1 MNAKDGYTMATFFS
15 PDDCKEIFAEK
26 ISAKVSQKFNND
38 GFEMFIS
45 DLAKV
50 TLRNVAVLLQSANV
64 TITICD
70 SDYTTLYHVTSY
82 TYSNGQKAIGFTDS
96 CYADCGRIETES
108 HYSGKVQT
116 TFIPVTIAE
125 AMPLFKEI
133 VTQLLSA

>member
-1 MNAKDGYTMATFFS
+1 MASFYTT
-15 PDDCKEIFAEK
+15 DDCKEIFAEK
-26 ISAKVSQKFNND
+26 ISVKLLQKFNND

-50 TLRNVAVLLQSANV
+50 TLRNVALLLQSANV

-70 SDYTTLYHVTSY
+70 SDYTTLYRVNSY
-82 TYSNGQKAIGFTDS
+82 TYSNGQKTIGFTDS
-96 CYADCGRIETES
+96 CYADCGRIDTES

-116 TFIPVTIAE
+116 TFVPVTIAE